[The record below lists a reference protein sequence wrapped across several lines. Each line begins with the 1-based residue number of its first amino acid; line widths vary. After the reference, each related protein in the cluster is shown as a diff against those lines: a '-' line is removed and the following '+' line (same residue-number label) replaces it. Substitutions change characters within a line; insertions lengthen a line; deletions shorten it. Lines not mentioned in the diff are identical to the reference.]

1 MAKTAVYC
9 CRIDVESVHISN
21 LRQEHQS
28 LLIGELM
35 TGCFVQKFVCCSCL
49 GFSDCRDGN
58 WCKKSW
64 ELLGCRLCVVFSR
77 RWSKCGSLFLS
88 LVKVEK
94 CIRNKFPSGKTCN
107 NIVIAAWKQGKKI
120 QSWSIKVVENLLN
133 WECTCGIWI
142 WYQIPCTKRD
152 WNWILATN
160 DSIDYKVDQP
170 K

>member
-1 MAKTAVYC
+1 MWKVFISQILGSSTNHYWLESWWRAVLS
-9 CRIDVESVHISN
+9 RN
-21 LRQEHQS
+21 L
-28 LLIGELM
+28 
-35 TGCFVQKFVCCSCL
+35 FAVSCL

-77 RWSKCGSLFLS
+77 RWSKSCSLFLS

-94 CIRNKFPSGKTCN
+94 CIRNKFPSGKTC

-133 WECTCGIWI
+133 WECTCGIW
-142 WYQIPCTKRD
+142 YQIPCTKRD

-170 K
+170 N